1 MKIKFEKKFTQKD
14 LDVFVEEYFADS
26 LENNSIVEFDLEQ
39 LEWITSEEIT
49 FLFAWLRKLHLL
61 NKRLTVQL
69 PSSLVKEGD
78 EFQLTSIGQTVNKS
92 LQRRKFIKYY
102 IWSVWRMFTI
112 DDSDILKANNIK
124 LENIDDINKLIDEQ
138 EGRDYGKKILP
149 FQIINTELNSDD
161 AVDVKFYTN
170 TKRRFSIDKDI
181 IQLLNENNC
190 YSPFENRVISD
201 IITKELFMNS
211 AEHAQTDECYFTTAL
226 RNKWKYIDN
235 QYFLDQFINEK
246 DESTLDFFKNKEYLL
261 KIVKTNALQTKDA
274 ILKNIK
280 KEGKGGKIIVNL
292 SRKKENGDFYKPEYN
307 NKESLKNQSF
317 LEFTFIDFGIGIH
330 ETLKAAYNNN
340 KEQSLSL
347 LSDNIENKHIHSQ
360 ILEYAFLLSS
370 SKDPFDNRIE
380 RSDLIPRGL
389 YFLIDM
395 VRRYKGLLVA
405 RSGYGKVVYDFS
417 DRIII
422 ENKYDDELSIC
433 KKRCTLVKDAVVSI
447 KNKTAFFPGTMIS
460 IVLPEREAGKFRKA
474 GVRIDDYRLNEVIY
488 NRDHSNDYYPKEVF
502 APHYYEYL
510 PLAFLY
516 QVSDMKTSSGSL
528 PNEKNVIINS
538 AFISISNKLQ
548 AMNVK
553 DNSGV
558 VFIDFDG
565 LPKRNYVYKI
575 LLYLS
580 NSPLVNEKVKV
591 IAVNIEDEELN
602 ALKEYERKSEL
613 IKETSFLFKT
623 IPCIKLAKSL
633 NQEITINDI
642 NWIGVPDKD
651 NEFILTELLT
661 GKRKAIHIS
670 KIDDEYKYLYEGNV
684 ITKSND
690 GWITSIFA
698 SIDDLITNANSEK
711 LLSNNL
717 EINLGK
723 FKTDVINNIL
733 EWIQKE
739 VVEDGEKDKKLF
751 LATNGAYQTKYLSF
765 YNRLVDDSV
774 AMFFAKFLLD
784 KYIETQIA
792 DYENREHKS
801 FDALSN
807 EEQMNVKKTFRFNKI
822 LAVTVSSQFL
832 AVQFRNLIWKNEA
845 YSFLLNE
852 NENEDLKQRKTN
864 LEDCPDL
871 IKVSSYFSFEKEKP
885 FGNIKENQNILIIND
900 VISSGSLI
908 NRLVK
913 GIESRKSSIKSI
925 LSIVDTRRAEKDID
939 KNEEYPSITFDAELE
954 NKIISIISSK
964 QNPDFIV
971 KKLRNKPK
979 ETENYKIK
987 RINPILNAVVTLNSR
1002 HSEKDKILVEDLKEF
1017 KLIKEDI
1024 FQIGHFKHNSFS
1036 CSGFYF
1042 DLNTLF
1048 RDERGKELLKEL
1060 KRIMDER
1067 LIKIGQEKCEP
1078 HFIFQP
1084 VYSALEEVSKTTYYS
1099 VFNSKD
1105 ESGKDRLSKNNI
1117 ISLQRY
1123 ETPYGWRFVFPAK
1136 RYNHELVGKNIL
1148 ILDSGT
1154 LLGQSL
1160 IQLIDAVSIYEV
1172 NRIDVLT
1179 VVGKLDDFQREFHSR
1194 LERLKVKP
1202 LNNKDRQV
1210 SADVNVFFGM
1220 NIHIMPFHTEDK
1232 CPFCKETKILEK
1244 YLSNYSGKMPQ
1255 ATEEYITN
1263 RLKNEIKKQ
1272 ESGNSRETVSYIPKD
1287 KDGKYDFK
1295 NIFLMRDL
1303 LGKIDG
1309 YRFYEDY
1316 FDEIDTL
1323 CGRYPD
1329 RGQERYENKDLFDKK
1344 NSNDLRQFEQILI
1357 CILHESDLL
1366 SCIKNLIKNLF
1377 DILEY
1382 IIKEI
1387 VCNDTII
1394 EKLNYEWSKYAL
1406 LRVYYFF
1413 CDKTDFYT
1421 INNFELIFQFCMSD
1435 DNALNYFSFIIWES
1449 YHFKDNLKEY
1459 TRNILI
1465 QMNDKFD
1472 NPPTNDTIYSDDK
1485 IRSIIKSIV
1494 HRFELNQP
1502 QNVNDAFYN
1511 LKKFFIKESSADSHS
1526 DFKRQVFQLIS
1537 GVEDRDITADN
1548 INNLIELCMNISKK
1562 LNYLGTNLETIK
1574 DCVSKGNRS
1583 KYDNLY
1589 TNESS
1594 VYKKLY
1600 EICSDCTM
1608 IQNSKEQIF
1617 ETKNIAKIQAFA
1629 NKIDA
1634 FQTEFLLEGKP
1645 FVKYCKKYM
1654 TDLKLSISEAKKV
1667 AESRYKREKK
1677 QAVFLKIEN
1686 IHSDDV
1692 LVNIHRGLLE
1702 DALEE
1707 IFYNALKY
1715 QNDKNTVISC
1725 KVNQCDDNIVE
1736 LTISQNKG
1744 FRHSGRENGHGIET
1758 TIKPIFEAFCG
1769 EKGINFDSGNKDR
1782 YDIKIIFNSY
1792 KLKDN

>member
-1 MKIKFEKKFTQKD
+1 
-14 LDVFVEEYFADS
+14 
-26 LENNSIVEFDLEQ
+26 
-39 LEWITSEEIT
+39 
-49 FLFAWLRKLHLL
+49 
-61 NKRLTVQL
+61 
-69 PSSLVKEGD
+69 
-78 EFQLTSIGQTVNKS
+78 
-92 LQRRKFIKYY
+92 
-102 IWSVWRMFTI
+102 
-112 DDSDILKANNIK
+112 
-124 LENIDDINKLIDEQ
+124 
-138 EGRDYGKKILP
+138 
-149 FQIINTELNSDD
+149 
-161 AVDVKFYTN
+161 
-170 TKRRFSIDKDI
+170 
-181 IQLLNENNC
+181 
-190 YSPFENRVISD
+190 
-201 IITKELFMNS
+201 
-211 AEHAQTDECYFTTAL
+211 
-226 RNKWKYIDN
+226 
-235 QYFLDQFINEK
+235 
-246 DESTLDFFKNKEYLL
+246 
-261 KIVKTNALQTKDA
+261 
-274 ILKNIK
+274 
-280 KEGKGGKIIVNL
+280 
-292 SRKKENGDFYKPEYN
+292 
-307 NKESLKNQSF
+307 
-317 LEFTFIDFGIGIH
+317 
-330 ETLKAAYNNN
+330 
-340 KEQSLSL
+340 
-347 LSDNIENKHIHSQ
+347 
-360 ILEYAFLLSS
+360 
-370 SKDPFDNRIE
+370 
-380 RSDLIPRGL
+380 
-389 YFLIDM
+389 M
-395 VRRYKGLLVA
+395 VRRYKGLLIA

-447 KNKTAFFPGTMIS
+447 KNKTALFPGTMIS

-474 GVRIDDYRLNEVIY
+474 GVRIDDYKLNEVIY

-516 QVSDMKTSSGSL
+516 QVSDMRTSSGSL

-548 AMNVK
+548 EMNAK

-602 ALKEYERKSEL
+602 VLKEYERKSEL

-633 NQEITINDI
+633 NQEITVNDI

-661 GKRKAIHIS
+661 GKRETIHIS

-684 ITKSND
+684 ITQSND
-690 GWITSIFA
+690 GWITSIFT

-723 FKTDVINNIL
+723 FKTDIINNIL

-739 VVEDGEKDKKLF
+739 VVEDGEKDEKLF

-765 YNRLVDDSV
+765 YNSLVDDSI

-832 AVQFRNLIWKNEA
+832 AVQFRNLTWKNEA
-845 YSFLLNE
+845 YSFLL

-871 IKVSSYFSFEKEKP
+871 IKVSSYFSFEEEKP
-885 FGNIKENQNILIIND
+885 FGDIKENQNILIIND

-913 GIESRKSSIKSI
+913 GIESRKSSIKGI

-971 KKLRNKPK
+971 KKLRNKP
-979 ETENYKIK
+979 EGTEKYKIK

-1002 HSEKDKILVEDLKEF
+1002 HSEKDKILVENQVLKKIE
-1017 KLIKEDI
+1017 IKEDI

-1048 RDERGKELLKEL
+1048 RDERGKELLKVL
-1060 KRIMDER
+1060 KRRMDKR

-1105 ESGKDRLSKNNI
+1105 ESEKDRLSKNNI

-1202 LNNKDRQV
+1202 LNNKNQQV
-1210 SADVNVFFGM
+1210 FANVNVFFGINM
-1220 NIHIMPFHTEDK
+1220 HIMPFHTEDK
-1232 CPFCKETKILEK
+1232 CPFCKETKILKK
-1244 YLSNYSGKMPQ
+1244 YLSGEMPKE
-1255 ATEEYITN
+1255 ARTYITN
-1263 RLKNEIKKQ
+1263 RLNNEIQKK
-1272 ESGNSRETVSYIPKD
+1272 ESGNGKETVSYIPKD
-1287 KDGKYDFK
+1287 KNGRYDFK

-1316 FDEIDTL
+1316 FDEIDAL
-1323 CGRYPD
+1323 CGRYPNK
-1329 RGQERYENKDLFDKK
+1329 GQERYENKDLFNEN
-1344 NSNDLRQFEQILI
+1344 NSDDLKQFEQILI

-1366 SCIKNLIKNLF
+1366 SCIKNLMKNLF
-1377 DILEY
+1377 DILKY

-1406 LRVYYFF
+1406 LRVYYFLVGEEKFYTPTNFEIVFRF
-1413 CDKTDFYT
+1413 CDD
-1421 INNFELIFQFCMSD
+1421 ERD
-1435 DNALNYFSFIIWES
+1435 ALNYVSFLLWEPSKLERQKRKVLDEFS
-1449 YHFKDNLKEY
+1449 
-1459 TRNILI
+1459 
-1465 QMNDKFD
+1465 
-1472 NPPTNDTIYSDDK
+1472 
-1485 IRSIIKSIV
+1485 
-1494 HRFELNQP
+1494 
-1502 QNVNDAFYN
+1502 
-1511 LKKFFIKESSADSHS
+1511 
-1526 DFKRQVFQLIS
+1526 
-1537 GVEDRDITADN
+1537 
-1548 INNLIELCMNISKK
+1548 
-1562 LNYLGTNLETIK
+1562 
-1574 DCVSKGNRS
+1574 
-1583 KYDNLY
+1583 
-1589 TNESS
+1589 
-1594 VYKKLY
+1594 KKLY
-1600 EICSDCTM
+1600 ETNFSQSIFQAQTRILIRNLLSLCTFIDPETTVADALYNLKRFYDKIYTNDHDSLLRFNIRQINTRAKNRRPEQVDSIIADNITEVNNKFGVNGLLRYLSVLKNSPFCCKAFESKLVGDNSM
-1608 IQNSKEQIF
+1608 FEQLRQLTEIYKDIKDTQSNCYNDTIFEKIQNYFDKIREIEMQHLSLFIDTFVKDYTFKPYDMVEELCKDNEIIALKQELTNFNFDNKINKDMVLEGRQCLQYVFGEIIKNSVKRKEHNDTTLSFQSEETETIIIIKQSKPYLPPEDKEEKEQNGGF
-1617 ETKNIAKIQAFA
+1617 TKN
-1629 NKIDA
+1629 
-1634 FQTEFLLEGKP
+1634 
-1645 FVKYCKKYM
+1645 VKDVM
-1654 TDLKLSISEAKKV
+1654 DLGFGTV
-1667 AESRYKREKK
+1667 
-1677 QAVFLKIEN
+1677 
-1686 IHSDDV
+1686 
-1692 LVNIHRGLLE
+1692 E
-1702 DALEE
+1702 D
-1707 IFYNALKY
+1707 
-1715 QNDKNTVISC
+1715 
-1725 KVNQCDDNIVE
+1725 
-1736 LTISQNKG
+1736 
-1744 FRHSGRENGHGIET
+1744 
-1758 TIKPIFEAFCG
+1758 
-1769 EKGINFDSGNKDR
+1769 NKDDETAKE
-1782 YDIKIIFNSY
+1782 YIIKLIFKIINQDG
-1792 KLKDN
+1792 K